1 MGRSCA
7 STLSDALRFTN
18 LVPRAV
24 HRAYPECGEKE
35 REAMADKSYAF
46 FRVVQSYV
54 EEAAKVVAL
63 SNDVTVMLSQPKTEL
78 IVHFPVRM
86 DTGELQMF
94 TGYRIQHNNLLG
106 PYKGGLRYHPDVNLD
121 EFKALAAV
129 MTWKCALMD
138 IPFGGAKGGVKVDPR
153 KLSETERMRLTRRFT
168 HALGS
173 NIGPDNDIP
182 APDVGTGPQEMA
194 WLMDTYMN
202 SVDSSE
208 KNAQRA
214 VVTGKPIACGGSY
227 GRVKATGQGVVHCVN
242 EWFREN
248 KLPLDGA
255 RAIVQGFGNVGSH
268 AAMILENMGVNIVAV
283 GDHSGYLRNDQG
295 LDVQALAEYSH
306 RTGQIVGFE
315 GGEHITRE
323 DFFATQ
329 ADVFIPAALENQVGE
344 AEAKLLKVRVV
355 VEGANGPVNP
365 EGERLLLDRGIDV
378 VPDVLA
384 NAGGV
389 TVSYY
394 EWLQN
399 KRMERWSLEEVDM
412 KLETMMIRSYHR
424 VRDFAKERKVPKRT
438 AAYGLALLGLSEC
451 YALRGIFP

>member
-1 MGRSCA
+1 
-7 STLSDALRFTN
+7 
-18 LVPRAV
+18 
-24 HRAYPECGEKE
+24 
-35 REAMADKSYAF
+35 MANESYAF
-46 FRVVQSYV
+46 FRVVQGYV
-54 EEAAKVVAL
+54 EEAARVVQL
-63 SNDVTVMLSQPKTEL
+63 SSDVSVMLSQPKTEL

-86 DTGELQMF
+86 DSGELQMF

-202 SVDSSE
+202 SVDSTE
-208 KNAQRA
+208 KNAKRA

-227 GRVKATGQGVVHCVN
+227 GRVKATGQGVVHCVV
-242 EWFREN
+242 EWAREH

-255 RAIVQGFGNVGSH
+255 RAIIQGFGNVGSH
-268 AAMILENMGVNIVAV
+268 AAMILENMGVSIVAV

-295 LDVQALAEYSH
+295 LDVQALAEFSH
-306 RTGQIVGFE
+306 RTGQIAGYE
-315 GGEHITRE
+315 GAERISRDE
-323 DFFATQ
+323 FFATP
-329 ADVFIPAALENQVGE
+329 ADVFIPAALENQVGGHE
-344 AEAKLLKVRVV
+344 AELLKVRVV

-412 KLETMMIRSYHR
+412 KLETTMIRAYQR
-424 VRDFAKERKVPKRT
+424 VRDFAKERKVAKRV
-438 AAYGLALLGLSEC
+438 AAYGLALNSLAEC